1 MSKSFRLSLILAAV
15 VVLLAVLVFN
25 LLQQSDRT
33 SSSARNQLYT
43 DLLERSGIM
52 NRDLPRLL
60 DEQTRFERAEV
71 VNYGMRFIYTLV
83 RVDRFVHDE
92 DAIEAE
98 IYPQMLREYCQG
110 EALAFYRERADFVE
124 FRYLDQNE
132 LGLFTLRF
140 EPNDC

>member
-1 MSKSFRLSLILAAV
+1 MSKSFRLSLIFAAV
-15 VVLLAVLVFN
+15 VALLAVLGVS
-25 LLQQSDRT
+25 LLQEPDRT

>member
-92 DAIEAE
+92 DAIEAG

>member
-1 MSKSFRLSLILAAV
+1 MSKSFRLSLILAAS
-15 VVLLAVLVFN
+15 VVLFALLAFM
-25 LLQQSDRT
+25 LLQEPDRNN
-33 SSSARNQLYT
+33 SSARNQLYT

-71 VNYGMRFIYTLV
+71 ANYGMRFIYTLV
-83 RVDRFVHDE
+83 RIDRFVHDE

>member
-1 MSKSFRLSLILAAV
+1 MSKSFRLSLILAAS
-15 VVLLAVLVFN
+15 VVLFALLAFM
-25 LLQQSDRT
+25 LLQEPDRNN
-33 SSSARNQLYT
+33 SSARNQLYT

-71 VNYGMRFIYTLV
+71 ANYGMRFIYTLV
-83 RVDRFVHDE
+83 RIDRFVHDE
-92 DAIEAE
+92 AAIEAE

>member
-1 MSKSFRLSLILAAV
+1 MSKSFRLSLILAAS
-15 VVLLAVLVFN
+15 VVLLAILVFM
-25 LLQQSDRT
+25 LLQEPNRNN
-33 SSSARNQLYT
+33 SSARNQLYT

-132 LGLFTLRF
+132 LGLFTLRY

>member
-1 MSKSFRLSLILAAV
+1 MSKSFRLSLILAAS
-15 VVLLAVLVFN
+15 VVLLAILVFM
-25 LLQQSDRT
+25 LLQEPNRNN
-33 SSSARNQLYT
+33 SSARNQLFT

>member
-1 MSKSFRLSLILAAV
+1 MSKSFRLSLILAAS
-15 VVLLAVLVFN
+15 VVLFALLAFM
-25 LLQQSDRT
+25 LLQEPDRNN
-33 SSSARNQLYT
+33 SSARNQLYT

-52 NRDLPRLL
+52 NRYLPRLL
-60 DEQTRFERAEV
+60 DEQTRLERAEV
-71 VNYGMRFIYTLV
+71 ANYGMRFIYTLV
-83 RVDRFVHDE
+83 RIDRFVHDE

>member
-1 MSKSFRLSLILAAV
+1 MSNNFRISLILGM
-15 VVLLAVLVFN
+15 VVLGAS
-25 LLQQSDRT
+25 LLGLWLFKEPDKN

-71 VNYGMRFIYTLV
+71 ANYGMRFIYTLISI
-83 RVDRFVHDE
+83 DRFVHDE
-92 DAIEAE
+92 AAIEAE
-98 IYPQMLREYCQG
+98 IYPHMLREYCQG
-110 EALAFYRERADFVE
+110 EALAFYRQRADFVE
-124 FRYLDQNE
+124 FRYLDRNE

-140 EPNDC
+140 EPTDC